1 VAVANIAQGDSQS
14 QLLANLGRA
23 VSLGPAFWLAWQGKP
38 LWMVAACGLVGEGLA
53 MAVCV
58 WRLWRLHR
66 IPIPL
71 TLRPALMMVM
81 VAAARGMLGSW
92 LADLPAWAGVLATAA
107 SSLVA
112 GMLVVLSI
120 PVLRRE
126 AVVLW
131 QGLRSA
137 GALTA
142 LRRWMDGQPVRAPEA
157 CQGPS

>member
-1 VAVANIAQGDSQS
+1 
-14 QLLANLGRA
+14 
-23 VSLGPAFWLAWQGKP
+23 
-38 LWMVAACGLVGEGLA
+38 
-53 MAVCV
+53 
-58 WRLWRLHR
+58 
-66 IPIPL
+66 
-71 TLRPALMMVM
+71 MMVM
-81 VAAARGMLGSW
+81 VAAVSGMLGYW
-92 LADLPAWAGVLATAA
+92 VADLPAWAGVLTTAA

-142 LRRWMDGQPVRAPEA
+142 LRRWMDAQPVRAPEA

>member
-81 VAAARGMLGSW
+81 VAAASGMLGYW
-92 LADLPAWAGVLATAA
+92 VADLPAWAGLVSAVAAGVAAGGLAVALNPHLRAETLLVCAWIRSGGFRKVKERCLSGIGWRTAA
-107 SSLVA
+107 
-112 GMLVVLSI
+112 
-120 PVLRRE
+120 P
-126 AVVLW
+126 
-131 QGLRSA
+131 
-137 GALTA
+137 GANTT
-142 LRRWMDGQPVRAPEA
+142 
-157 CQGPS
+157 